1 MTRRR
6 LSWLATALVVASGA
20 SLAAWA
26 TATVH
31 EVHQYGRAFLLV
43 RLDIARGDVTRFIN
57 DDPFLHQMYVSS
69 NKFSFDSDEQQPGQS
84 IDVTW
89 PVAGTFTVQC
99 HIHPTM
105 HLTVNV
111 KR

>member
-1 MTRRR
+1 MTKQFRFPW
-6 LSWLATALVVASGA
+6 LSTALLAALAGSV
-20 SLAAWA
+20 AAWA
-26 TATVH
+26 ATVH
-31 EVHQYGRAFLLV
+31 DVHQYGRAFLLV
-43 RLDIARGDVTRFIN
+43 RLDIAKGDALRFIN

-69 NKFSFDSDEQQPGQS
+69 GNFSFDSDEQAPGQS
-84 IDVTW
+84 IDVTF

-111 KR
+111 K